1 MPRLVMNE
9 GRVVGLS
16 AYEIYVKHFLKDN
29 PDKEPASEIEWL
41 SSTLAL
47 GSSMLMKVT
56 KEDQA
61 DDADKVIDIQ
71 LPADSKLCASSTII
85 ASYFNGS
92 GEVSDGAN
100 FATKVTDYGPL
111 INNYAGSSPA
121 GTIGRTG
128 TIPSRASGYW
138 TTEEKE
144 KLEGYLAILDGIVI
158 QPGTWTD
165 NPNKPPQ
172 KDFVPDLSVSP
183 RVRLHIRGPI
193 KRAFF
198 ILLTGFTMR
207 SVIQGES
214 ITDESAVNTP
224 SPEDGDFLGHSCF
237 PWASKIIFSMPSAAV
252 SYFLLNTY
260 TRKLPD
266 TSAALTVSGSSVIDM
281 RKDNLFTYYQSEHT
295 DAPVNIK
302 VTDFSPKGDGA
313 SVLTVYQKST
323 SYPPALYG
331 TKVTSVGDNKIY
343 PLAVVAPG
351 SVHMFNS
358 GAEEATL
365 KDYESKYPGTFAIK
379 RNGDGTVATLNKD
392 DKLVSIASTSTSEV
406 ADVSTGSDT
415 TSAYVTINK
424 AGNATTKSLSLVKS
438 DGKYLNMSG
447 DGSVL
452 SPTTAGKFAW
462 KDLLKALK
470 NNQTID
476 MYSKG
481 LRNFQSALNDA
492 GTTLNSAFT
501 VTGDLNSN
509 KSISATTS
517 ITAGGSITGGSVKA
531 GGSITGGSVEATGSI
546 TGGSVKATGSVK
558 AGTSVTA
565 SKGTVTAGTKYMVF
579 GGLRL
584 YIATEAPDD
593 ADIPNGSIGIGW

>member
-16 AYEIYVKHFLKDN
+16 AYEMYLKHFFN
-29 PDKEPASEIEWL
+29 NRPDGEDDEPASELEWL
-41 SSTLAL
+41 ASSIAI
-47 GSSMLMKVT
+47 GSSMLMKVDT
-56 KEDQA
+56 IDQG
-61 DDADKVIDIQ
+61 DSEIDVVNIP
-71 LPADSKLCASSTII
+71 LPEKSKLCASSTII
-85 ASYFNGS
+85 ASFFTGE
-92 GEVSDGAN
+92 GEVPEGEH
-100 FATKVTDYGPL
+100 FATKVTSYGPL
-111 INNYAGSSPA
+111 INNTAKSSPK
-121 GTIGRTG
+121 GKLGPDDD
-128 TIPSRASGYW
+128 IPHSGSLDW
-138 TTEEKE
+138 TVEQKR
-144 KLEGYLAILDGIVI
+144 KLEGYMAILDGIVI
-158 QPGTWTD
+158 QPGKWTSNAD
-165 NPNKPPQ
+165 KDKPPA
-172 KDFVPDLSVSP
+172 KDFVPNLNERP
-183 RVRLHIRGPI
+183 RVRLQIRGPI
-193 KRAFF
+193 TDSFF
-198 ILLTGFTMR
+198 VLLTGFTLR
-207 SVIQGES
+207 SVIKGES
-214 ITDESAVNTP
+214 SSDSGSIGTP
-224 SPEDGDFLGHSCF
+224 YPEDGDFLGPSCF
-237 PWASKIIFSMPSAAV
+237 PWASKIIFSMPSA
-252 SYFLLNTY
+252 SINYFLLNTY
-260 TRKLPD
+260 TRRLPD
-266 TSAALTVSGSSVIDM
+266 DSSKVLTVSGSSVIDM
-281 RKDNLFTYYQSEHT
+281 RTDNLFTYYQSEHT

-331 TKVTSVGDNKIY
+331 TKVTSTGDNKIY

-358 GAEEATL
+358 GAMEATL

-379 RNGDGTVATLNKD
+379 RNGDGTVATLNSKD
-392 DKLVSIASTSTSEV
+392 ELVSIASTATSEV

-452 SPTTAGKFAW
+452 SPKTAGKFAW
-462 KDLLKALK
+462 KDLLNALK

-492 GTTLNSAFT
+492 GTTLSSAFT
-501 VTGDLNSN
+501 VTGDLKSN
-509 KSISATTS
+509 KSISAITS
-517 ITAGGSITGGSVKA
+517 ITA
-531 GGSITGGSVEATGSI
+531 GGSVEATGSI
-546 TGGSVKATGSVK
+546 TGG
-558 AGTSVTA
+558 SVTA

-584 YIATEAPDD
+584 YIATKAPDD
-593 ADIPNGSIGIGW
+593 VDIPNGSIGIGW